1 MRWSK
6 SCLTLSLLF
15 VLNTGALAEELSERD
30 QQVVNK
36 GLEALARLQNRDGH
50 WESNGQY
57 PVAMTGL
64 SGLALLVEGST
75 LREGKYADNLR
86 RAVEWLM
93 DRTQASGLIGNPNNP
108 MEASIYMYGHG
119 FSLMFLACVYGEEDD
134 IDRRKRLEKILTK
147 AVEYSGKAQTDK
159 GGWGYVSA
167 NNSGG
172 FDEGSVT
179 ITQLQGI
186 RAAKN
191 AGIVVPKSI
200 IDKAVKY
207 LADCTTDRGGVIYS
221 LSSGRAVSGAE
232 RAPIT
237 AAAVCCSF
245 SAGGY
250 TDPNAKKWIQYC
262 QQAIPIDKSGR
273 DSFGHWE
280 YTHYYYAQVV
290 YCLGEDRYAK
300 LFPKSREAEQLRWSS
315 YKKVIFEFLREK
327 QGADGTW
334 NISYIG
340 PVFSTATVLTIMQ
353 LDNGTL
359 PIHQR

>member
-1 MRWSK
+1 MRASLP
-6 SCLTLSLLF
+6 CLSLSLLLF
-15 VLNTGALAEELSERD
+15 VPASGLFAEELSERD
-30 QQVVNK
+30 QKVVTK

-64 SGLALLVEGST
+64 SGLALLMEGST
-75 LREGKYADNLR
+75 LREGKYADHLR

-93 DRTQASGLIGNPNNP
+93 DRSQASGLIGNPNNP
-108 MEASIYMYGHG
+108 MEAGIYMYGHG

-221 LSSGRAVSGAE
+221 LSSGGPVAGGE
-232 RAPIT
+232 RPPIT

-250 TDPNAKKWIQYC
+250 TDPNAKKWIQFC
-262 QQAIPIDKSGR
+262 QNSIPIDKSGR

-280 YTHYYYAQVV
+280 YTHYYYSQAI
-290 YCLGEDRYAK
+290 YIMGENGYAK
-300 LFPKSREAEQLRWSS
+300 LFPDSKPAERLTWSK
-315 YKKVIFEFLREK
+315 YRDTIFDYIATRQSNDGSWNLSGI
-327 QGADGTW
+327 GAV
-334 NISYIG
+334 Y
-340 PVFSTATVLTIMQ
+340 
-353 LDNGTL
+353 
-359 PIHQR
+359 

>member
-1 MRWSK
+1 MRLSI
-6 SCLTLSLLF
+6 SCLTLSLL
-15 VLNTGALAEELSERD
+15 LLAPASRAPAEELSERD

-64 SGLALLVEGST
+64 SGLALLMEGST

-86 RAVEWLM
+86 RSVEWLM
-93 DRTQASGLIGNPNNP
+93 DRTQARGVVTNTNNP

-207 LADCTTDRGGVIYS
+207 FAGCTTDRGGANYKH
-221 LSSGRAVSGAE
+221 SSVR
-232 RAPIT
+232 
-237 AAAVCCSF
+237 
-245 SAGGY
+245 
-250 TDPNAKKWIQYC
+250 
-262 QQAIPIDKSGR
+262 
-273 DSFGHWE
+273 
-280 YTHYYYAQVV
+280 
-290 YCLGEDRYAK
+290 
-300 LFPKSREAEQLRWSS
+300 
-315 YKKVIFEFLREK
+315 
-327 QGADGTW
+327 
-334 NISYIG
+334 
-340 PVFSTATVLTIMQ
+340 
-353 LDNGTL
+353 
-359 PIHQR
+359 